1 MAHGRCRETDPEL
14 WFPQKGDNSLQA
26 RRICQT
32 CPVREQ
38 CLDWAL
44 RHNEIGVWG
53 GTSEIARRR
62 ILTAR
67 RKAAA

>member
-1 MAHGRCRETDPEL
+1 MAEGVCRETDPEL
-14 WFPQKGDNSLQA
+14 WFPAKGDNSLAA
-26 RRICQT
+26 RTICQT
-32 CPVREQ
+32 CPVRVE

-67 RKAAA
+67 RRAAA

>member
-14 WFPQKGDNSLQA
+14 WFPTKGDNSLQA
-26 RRICQT
+26 RLICQA
-32 CPVREQ
+32 CPVRVE
-38 CLDWAL
+38 CLEWAL
-44 RHNEIGVWG
+44 RHNELGVWG
-53 GTSEIARRR
+53 GVTEIARRR